1 MQRRSVSLKF
11 FHELVATISSKTATS
26 HPVLAVHCLALC
38 ILALLFS
45 TDIAIA
51 QSVTHSTPK
60 HYMKFNG
67 VSPKEGKELQK
78 KFPHFFQREVTL
90 AEIDELVRYLMQ
102 TKRFSNID
110 VIRRQNTED
119 GPHLLLVATELRK
132 IVEIKIQGARAIP
145 EAEVR
150 RFLKINEG
158 QAFERKEVLDGRDA
172 LKTEYTNRGYVNAEF
187 EVDFPRFTDTEV
199 SVEVRIREGSP
210 IRISSVVFE
219 TANTELKQ
227 RLTNYAR
234 RFRGQALTRDE
245 RENIRLDVVR
255 YLREQRYLTAQ
266 LLEPQLQQMQQGQ
279 EQTDKS
285 QFRMSFTVES
295 PWRYQFL
302 FEGLSA
308 FSASSLIRNLNLEQL
323 GGSVS
328 TPAPELAEKLRRHYR
343 NAGYA
348 HVEVKTE
355 DRVVAENW
363 LHEIKFIVEEGPRV
377 RIRNIEITGN
387 ISRPGS
393 YYANWVRS
401 SSSDLIGQGYYN
413 KADIE
418 EGIKQLE
425 RELQFQGFHR
435 AKVKNWRTEFNKT
448 AQDRQAEREGRKS
461 RGSQASVILNIDEG
475 PLTIVRQVKFE
486 GAEAFSRVQLANLLP
501 LKAGQALLNSDLL
514 ESIERLK
521 QFYQSQ
527 GYLEMQITNER
538 SPDSLVTYNDTSTQA
553 TVDFQI
559 YEGPRVV
566 ISNIV
571 LEGNDFTQDYV
582 ILREIEVQPGDI
594 FTPEAAEEIRYNLTR
609 LGLFSKV
616 EVRTSEEGTR
626 IAERT
631 LVIRVEE
638 RDPGLF
644 TAGVGVVQDR
654 DLIFRGYAGFVY
666 RNLYGT
672 GRSVSARIDPSYSTD
687 PKISYLE
694 HKITL
699 GYTEPYIFGDRNRGR
714 LNLVRELKFF
724 EFDDRDRTII
734 QEKNALGL
742 LIDKDFTKN
751 IKLTF
756 TAYDFSSLTQF
767 DRRSYDIK
775 RTQNIAK
782 VGPLFEF
789 DWRDNIF
796 NPTKGSYSSIGAEYS
811 DPNIGSSEDI
821 SQSIKFVKA
830 TASTALYT
838 RLWRQD
844 PRWVFANA
852 VRVGYLRNL
861 SERTPSGV
869 PYEESFVLGG
879 RATIRGFD
887 GSDIERVPN
896 LNQLGVANR
905 RDFYMTGESTYYLIK
920 SELRFPIMAN
930 TSFGE
935 ISGAFFYD
943 GGAVKLTQREFEGS
957 YRDSAG
963 AALRIGVAGGILV
976 SLEYGFKLTR
986 RTWDGV
992 QESPGSFHLSIGT
1005 F

>member
-1 MQRRSVSLKF
+1 MRQRNEGKKL
-11 FHELVATISSKTATS
+11 ETATLS
-26 HPVLAVHCLALC
+26 LARVARRCSLQALFGLAFC
-38 ILALLFS
+38 ALFS
-45 TDIAIA
+45 FAIPLEFVHA
-51 QSVTHSTPK
+51 QSTPT

-78 KFPHFFQREVTL
+78 IFPHFFQREVTL
-90 AEIDELVRYLMQ
+90 AEIDELIQHLML

-110 VIRRQNTED
+110 VIRRESSED

-132 IVEIKIQGARAIP
+132 IAEISIQGARAIP
-145 EAEVR
+145 ESDVR
-150 RFLKINEG
+150 RLLKINEG

-172 LKTEYTNRGYVNAEF
+172 LKAEYTNRGYVNAEF
-187 EVDFPRFTDTEV
+187 EVEFPRFTDNEV
-199 SVEVRIREGSP
+199 SIAVKIKEGSP

-219 TANTELKQ
+219 TANTDLKQ
-227 RLTNYAR
+227 RLSTYAKKY
-234 RFRGQALTRDE
+234 RGRALTRDE
-245 RENIRLDVVR
+245 RENIRLDLVK

-266 LLEPQLQQMQQGQ
+266 LLEPQLQQLVQQGDSSDQ
-279 EQTDKS
+279 S
-285 QFRMSFTVES
+285 QFRISFTVES
-295 PWRYQFL
+295 PWRYQFQ

-308 FSASSLIRNLNLEQL
+308 FSASFLIRNLDLEQL

-343 NAGYA
+343 NEGYA

-355 DRVVAENW
+355 DRVAAETW

-377 RIRNIEITGN
+377 RIRSIEIAGN

-393 YYANWVRS
+393 YYANWIS
-401 SSSDLIGQGYYN
+401 SRSSDLIGQGYYN

-435 AKVKNWRTEFNKT
+435 AKVKNWRAEFNKT
-448 AQDRQAEREGRKS
+448 AQDQRAEREGRRT
-461 RGSQASVILNIDEG
+461 RGSQASLILNIDEG

-486 GAEAFSRVQLANLLP
+486 GAQAFTRVQLANLLP
-501 LKAGQALLNSDLL
+501 LKAGQALLNDELL
-514 ESIERLK
+514 ESIERIK

-527 GYLEMQITNER
+527 GYLEMKVTNEK

-553 TVDFQI
+553 TIEFQI

-571 LEGNDFTQDYV
+571 IEGNDFTQDYV
-582 ILREIEVQPGDI
+582 ILREVEVQPGDI
-594 FTPEAAEEIRYNLTR
+594 FTPEAAEEIRFNLTR

-626 IAERT
+626 IADRT
-631 LVIRVEE
+631 LLIRVEE

-644 TAGVGVVQDR
+644 TAGVGVIQDR
-654 DLIFRGYAGFVY
+654 DIIFRGYAGFVY
-666 RNLYGT
+666 RNLNGT
-672 GRSVSARIDPSYSTD
+672 GRSVSARVDPSYSTD
-687 PKISYLE
+687 PRISYLE
-694 HKITL
+694 HKITM

-714 LNLVRELKFF
+714 LNLVRELRFF
-724 EFDDRDRTII
+724 EFDDRSRTII

-751 IKLTF
+751 IKVTF
-756 TAYDFSSLTQF
+756 TAYDFSSFTQF
-767 DRRSYDIK
+767 DRRTYEIK

-782 VGPLFEF
+782 IGPLFEF

-796 NPTKGSYSSIGAEYS
+796 NPTRGSYSSLGIEYS

-821 SQSIKFVKA
+821 SQSIKFAKA
-830 TASTALYT
+830 TASTAFYT

-852 VRVGYLRNL
+852 LRVGYLRNL
-861 SERTPSGV
+861 SERVPSGV
-869 PYEESFVLGG
+869 PYEESFILGG

-896 LNQLGVANR
+896 LTQLGVSNQ
-905 RDFYMTGESTYYLIK
+905 RDFYMRGESTYYLIK
-920 SELRFPIMAN
+920 SELRFPIKAN
-930 TSFGE
+930 TSFGD
-935 ISGAFFYD
+935 ISGALFYD

-957 YRDSAG
+957 YRDAAG

-976 SLEYGFKLTR
+976 SLEYGFKLQR
-986 RTWDGV
+986 RIWNGV